1 MRQKSF
7 LYSLMTLLTVSLS
20 LSLGNQAHSNNI
32 QSGDNPVIIIIRP
45 SGSSSDTR
53 PRMPS
58 STRIEAYYSPDT
70 STVYCDLANAGES
83 VEVILSNQDTGET
96 FIYEIPGAGTSFFLI
111 SGTSGEWVISFTL
124 QNGLVYE
131 GSFTL

>member
-70 STVYCDLANAGES
+70 STVYCWR
-83 VEVILSNQDTGET
+83 IC
-96 FIYEIPGAGTSFFLI
+96 I
-111 SGTSGEWVISFTL
+111 SHIVQSGYRRDIHI
-124 QNGLVYE
+124 
-131 GSFTL
+131 